1 MQKEIHPKSS
11 PLPTGGLLRFQARAT
26 DLVTWLAPT
35 WATLCGVAAS
45 GAFNW
50 EGPQWLRLALLIL
63 LVDGGWGSLWT
74 ALAATDWAT
83 PLRRWREW
91 DENRSTAALPY
102 TLPDAPGGKLSHF
115 VGKLRAWW
123 SRVLWPRCGSALL
136 VIVTAVPIAALL
148 AILLGIELL
157 LLTVAAL
164 ALMQLGII
172 WEEGRGAVPPGWDA
186 TIAIALPWLA
196 GHVAFGPM
204 TLPSTGL
211 ACLFALAWGKA
222 WSVTSGWGRTLTVGG
237 QLLAMVSLVILQRP
251 LAAGVLFSVLVPQLT
266 LLPWVRRDYEPRWY
280 VRHARPW
287 LMAAMAVAALAVAAP

>member
-1 MQKEIHPKSS
+1 
-11 PLPTGGLLRFQARAT
+11 
-26 DLVTWLAPT
+26 
-35 WATLCGVAAS
+35 
-45 GAFNW
+45 
-50 EGPQWLRLALLIL
+50 
-63 LVDGGWGSLWT
+63 
-74 ALAATDWAT
+74 
-83 PLRRWREW
+83 
-91 DENRSTAALPY
+91 
-102 TLPDAPGGKLSHF
+102 
-115 VGKLRAWW
+115 
-123 SRVLWPRCGSALL
+123 
-136 VIVTAVPIAALL
+136 
-148 AILLGIELL
+148 
-157 LLTVAAL
+157 
-164 ALMQLGII
+164 MQLGII